1 MANCINLSVRRKDEL
16 FFRRTEIHSQSEDEC
31 SDDEYS
37 QLKNQINQLKIILF
51 EISELTDYANLTRA
65 QNFSFM
71 INLGLF
77 CFFSMKIT

>member
-1 MANCINLSVRRKDEL
+1 MVETPDLGDARSNESNVDDVK
-16 FFRRTEIHSQSEDEC
+16 H
-31 SDDEYS
+31 SDDAKYLNNFNEFV
-37 QLKNQINQLKIILF
+37 NQLKIILF
-51 EISELTDYANLTRA
+51 EISELTDYANLTWA